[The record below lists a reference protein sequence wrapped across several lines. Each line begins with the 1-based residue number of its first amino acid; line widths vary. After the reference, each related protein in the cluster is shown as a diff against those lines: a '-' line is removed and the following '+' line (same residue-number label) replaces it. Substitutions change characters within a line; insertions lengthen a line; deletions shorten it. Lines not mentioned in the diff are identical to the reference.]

1 MLYLYFQILFRLIY
15 QPVGYSGN
23 SLSTNYSP
31 LGKELDC
38 DIHLVNLRTMTTGQ
52 TSPSD
57 KTALIV
63 HRQGFNACYKP
74 MALTCQTT
82 GGKVENPSFFPAT
95 CISLSLTSVDLYLLN
110 FLSLI
115 EINNKQMIYIVIR
128 LYIIIIYDQKM
139 VSSRTRNKYC
149 LIIVSLSD

>member
-63 HRQGFNACYKP
+63 HMRGQGSSGPAHHEV
-74 MALTCQTT
+74 MEARTSLREESQH
-82 GGKVENPSFFPAT
+82 GLASEVPS
-95 CISLSLTSVDLYLLN
+95 LHLNSLTDVCGEDR
-110 FLSLI
+110 
-115 EINNKQMIYIVIR
+115 VIR
-128 LYIIIIYDQKM
+128 SPGNSPQK
-139 VSSRTRNKYC
+139 VN
-149 LIIVSLSD
+149 